1 MPLVGR
7 FGCLKLCLYGTRE
20 LAVNLGLYLG
30 RQVDQLVVHLC
41 RVVPTSEGN
50 FAGKCPTLVIGKTDI
65 EYPI

>member
-1 MPLVGR
+1 MPLVGAL
-7 FGCLKLCLYGTRE
+7 GALSCVSMAQAL
-20 LAVNLGLYLG
+20 NLGLYLG